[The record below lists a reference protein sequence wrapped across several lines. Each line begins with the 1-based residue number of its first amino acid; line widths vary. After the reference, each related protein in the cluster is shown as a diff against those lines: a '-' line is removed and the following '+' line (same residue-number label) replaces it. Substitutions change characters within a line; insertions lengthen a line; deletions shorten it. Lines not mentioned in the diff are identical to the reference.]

1 MIKILRN
8 IILGFITLMLGFLFW
23 NSYFNT
29 DKIELSF
36 APNPEQISTQ
46 TVDVR
51 KETATSS
58 KMTYGH
64 FLEYLD
70 MGWVKKVDFYDN
82 GRTAVIQASSP
93 ELGNRPQQ
101 IRVEIPA
108 GASQLITKLRDAQI
122 DFDSHADQNNNA
134 LFSILGNLL
143 LPATLVGFLLLL
155 FRRQNR
161 RNGGGTNNG
170 FGGGP
175 GQMMNIGKSKNE
187 FVMDVQTGVGFDD
200 VAGIEEAKEEVE
212 EVVTFLKT
220 PEKFTIVG
228 AKIPRGVLLVGPP
241 GTGKTLLAKAIAG
254 EAGVPFVSISGSEF
268 VEIFVGVG
276 ASRVRDLFKKAKSNA
291 PCIVFIDEID
301 AVGRQRGA
309 GVGGGND
316 EREQTLNQLTE
327 MDGFEGNRVL
337 LLPRQTVWIF

>member
-29 DKIELSF
+29 NKIELSF

-46 TVDVR
+46 TADVR

-161 RNGGGTNNG
+161 RNGGGT
-170 FGGGP
+170 
-175 GQMMNIGKSKNE
+175 KKN
-187 FVMDVQTGVGFDD
+187 
-200 VAGIEEAKEEVE
+200 
-212 EVVTFLKT
+212 LK
-220 PEKFTIVG
+220 K
-228 AKIPRGVLLVGPP
+228 
-241 GTGKTLLAKAIAG
+241 
-254 EAGVPFVSISGSEF
+254 
-268 VEIFVGVG
+268 
-276 ASRVRDLFKKAKSNA
+276 
-291 PCIVFIDEID
+291 
-301 AVGRQRGA
+301 
-309 GVGGGND
+309 
-316 EREQTLNQLTE
+316 
-327 MDGFEGNRVL
+327 
-337 LLPRQTVWIF
+337 